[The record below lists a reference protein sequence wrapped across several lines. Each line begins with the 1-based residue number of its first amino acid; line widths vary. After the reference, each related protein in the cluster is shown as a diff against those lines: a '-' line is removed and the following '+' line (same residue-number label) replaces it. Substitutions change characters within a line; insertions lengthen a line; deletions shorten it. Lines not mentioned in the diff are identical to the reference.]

1 MHARRYE
8 NHGTKSAQFCRKSY
22 AIEFDTIVIIAEHQC
37 ASIRT
42 TKLMVLHSDAR
53 YLIAGNIKA
62 YEKILFSNKASQIL
76 L

>member
-1 MHARRYE
+1 MHARRYK

-22 AIEFDTIVIIAEHQC
+22 AIEFDTIVIIAEHES
-37 ASIRT
+37 ASIWT
-42 TKLMVLHSDAR
+42 TKLMVLHSDVR

-62 YEKILFSNKASQIL
+62 YEKILFSNIVNL